1 MRYLRHQD
9 YRHNP
14 RRPISLLD
22 RVVETNERERFTF
35 TESQALHDLWQSGED
50 IRLREDSRFLEIE
63 NTGHFQLAQHRL
75 ANEILADKLWQGT
88 WDGGDIEAE
97 LQRLDENASRSFHI
111 FCRADARFIEADG
124 KMILT
129 IRPKLPIPET
139 IRNIFDALAQKLLN
153 LHLESGRP
161 LNTIELFEL
170 IQRLGDQPDAPDQ
183 ILEYLESWLAEQRE
197 WTEVARGLW
206 LPTVLL
212 PQAPDPKAVRVI
224 QIGATGTGLHQA
236 TVVILPDDSKS
247 AAGNSGGNSPEP
259 ESSPPAA
266 RDADGTV
273 SWKQVLKTIYIQ
285 GKYLPVPHHA
295 RFRYPRFVG
304 VDGPLALRCLSVDS
318 GREGW
323 LWLDRQRHRFF
334 GDFLYELIEWEE
346 AGRVLQI
353 RWRPEAV
360 SIELGDV
367 DLIIHEEEQ
376 RHIDP
381 EALHELRNG
390 RGESYRISLI
400 EILQENLQGLP
411 LSELYQRLAARQGHF
426 PSRASIRAILHQSP
440 EFIFEDHCWKWLFTP
455 QAERVFREKVVILN
469 FVGETGTAP
478 KNLIELSTAIRQN
491 LLKLLQ

>member
-1 MRYLRHQD
+1 MRYVRYQD

-22 RVVETNERERFTF
+22 RVVEKYERARFTF

-63 NTGHFQLAQHRL
+63 NTGHFQLTQHRL

-97 LQRLDENASRSFHI
+97 LQRLDESASGSFHI

-129 IRPKLPIPET
+129 TRPKLSIPET
-139 IRNIFDALAQKLLN
+139 IRTIFDSLAEKLLS

-161 LNTIELFEL
+161 LNTIELLKL
-170 IQRLGDQPDAPDQ
+170 IQRLGNPPDAPDQ

-212 PQAPDPKAVRVI
+212 PQTPDPKPVRVI
-224 QIGATGTGLHQA
+224 QIGATGAGLHQT
-236 TVVILPDDSKS
+236 TVVILPDDSKPN
-247 AAGNSGGNSPEP
+247 AQNSGCDSPEP
-259 ESSPPAA
+259 GSKAPAA
-266 RDADGTV
+266 RAADGTV
-273 SWKQVLKTIYIQ
+273 SWAQILKTIHIQ
-285 GKYLPVPHHA
+285 GKYLPVPHRA

-304 VDGPLALRCLSVDS
+304 LDGPLALRCLSVDS

-346 AGRVLQI
+346 AGRSLRI
-353 RWRPEAV
+353 TWRPEAV
-360 SIELGDV
+360 SIKLGDV
-367 DLIIHEEEQ
+367 DLNTQEEER

-390 RGESYRISLI
+390 RGESYRVSLI
-400 EILQENLQGLP
+400 EILQENPQGLP
-411 LSELYQRLAARQGHF
+411 LTELYQRLAARQGHF
-426 PSRASIRAILHQSP
+426 PSRASVRAILCQSP
-440 EFIFEDHCWKWLFTP
+440 EFIFEDRCWKWQFTP
-455 QAERVFREKVVILN
+455 QAERVFREKMVILN
-469 FVGETGTAP
+469 FVSETGSAP